1 MRYLLSAAPLLLL
14 AGCGTTPVPVITP
27 DRPQAGVGA
36 APVERGALIGLDA
49 NGLAARLGSPR
60 LQVREGD
67 GTKLQYGASGCVLDA
82 YLYPSASGGAARVT
96 HVDTRTRD
104 GRVIDQAACLRMIEL
119 R

>member
-1 MRYLLSAAPLLLL
+1 MRYLLSAAPLFLL

-27 DRPQAGVGA
+27 DRPQAGTQA

-49 NGLAARLGSPR
+49 GGLAARLGSPR

-67 GTKLQYGASGCVLDA
+67 GIKLQYGASGCVLDA
-82 YLYPSASGGAARVT
+82 YLYPGSGGVARVT

-104 GRVIDQAACLRMIEL
+104 GRAIDQASCLRMIEL

>member
-1 MRYLLSAAPLLLL
+1 MRYLLPVATLLLL

-27 DRPQAGVGA
+27 DRPQASAV
-36 APVERGALIGLDA
+36 PVERGALIGLDSSA
-49 NGLAARLGSPR
+49 LAARLGSPR

-82 YLYPSASGGAARVT
+82 YLYPGSGETPRVT

-104 GRVIDQAACLRMIEL
+104 GRAIDQASCLRMIEL

>member
-1 MRYLLSAAPLLLL
+1 MRFLLSAACLLLL

-27 DRPQAGVGA
+27 DRPQAGSQA
-36 APVERGALIGLDA
+36 APVERGPLIGLDA
-49 NGLAARLGSPR
+49 NSLAARLGSPR

-67 GTKLQYGASGCVLDA
+67 SVKLQFGASGCLLDA
-82 YLYPSASGGAARVT
+82 YLYPGSSGGVARVT

-104 GRVIDQAACLRMIEL
+104 GRTIDQVTCLRMIEL